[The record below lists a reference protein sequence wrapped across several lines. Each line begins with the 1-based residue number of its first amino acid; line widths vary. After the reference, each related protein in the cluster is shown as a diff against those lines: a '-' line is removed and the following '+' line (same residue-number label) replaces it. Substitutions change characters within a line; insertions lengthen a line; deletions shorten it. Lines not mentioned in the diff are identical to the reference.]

1 MPTYKEFEG
10 LDTLY
15 VHDDLGFEYWHE
27 VRAGST
33 YTSNSCSL
41 AVNKIAS
48 LIPRSDKFK
57 NSRKIFRAD
66 SGFLHF

>member
-27 VRAGST
+27 VRA
-33 YTSNSCSL
+33 
-41 AVNKIAS
+41 AAPIPAIAAAW
-48 LIPRSDKFK
+48 L
-57 NSRKIFRAD
+57 
-66 SGFLHF
+66 